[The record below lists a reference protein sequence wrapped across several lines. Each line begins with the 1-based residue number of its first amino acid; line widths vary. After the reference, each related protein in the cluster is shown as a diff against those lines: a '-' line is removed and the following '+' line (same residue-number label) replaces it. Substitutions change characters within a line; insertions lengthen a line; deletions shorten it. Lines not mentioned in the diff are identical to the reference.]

1 MQIQLNFP
9 WRKENAS
16 NTQSRSSKQY
26 STKYDRVNLQP
37 RPNRPICIHL
47 SWKTKSNEESTGYLQ
62 KNNTPQEAPQK
73 KYKTSDGGSQHTIIH
88 LWQMHIQGWKVLA
101 TCQPKT
107 KATPPTPIVSY
118 DEEDLYTPTR
128 VETDTIHGV
137 TLSYNKWHQKWLR
150 NVHNKVKDTLNLISN
165 CL

>member
-1 MQIQLNFP
+1 MPVIPNQEAANNTALNMIESIFNP
-9 WRKENAS
+9 DLTDPFASIWVEKLKAMRKVPD
-16 NTQSRSSKQY
+16 TFR
-26 STKYDRVNLQP
+26 
-37 RPNRPICIHL
+37 
-47 SWKTKSNEESTGYLQ
+47 

-128 VETDTIHGV
+128 METDTIHGV
-137 TLSYNKWHQKWLR
+137 TLSYNKWNQKWLI